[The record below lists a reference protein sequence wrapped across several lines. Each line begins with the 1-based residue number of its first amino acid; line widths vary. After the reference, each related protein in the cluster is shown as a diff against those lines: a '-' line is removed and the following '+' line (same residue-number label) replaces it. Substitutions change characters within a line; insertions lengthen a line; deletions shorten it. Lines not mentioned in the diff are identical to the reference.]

1 MSSRRKMQSGL
12 LSTSRAS
19 AITAVAGIVVTAC
32 GPGGT
37 PTSSQ
42 PLPACPAD
50 KPTRIELLWSDSA
63 DQRSTAI
70 QNARLAVTR
79 HEALLA
85 AACKA
90 SFDVELVA
98 EQASPVSLYSGR
110 PRQSAGTAVAVSRR
124 STNYV
129 DKTVMPAV
137 TAGVQ
142 AAMARTPVTVSSPS
156 GLFQILA
163 DHNATSAG
171 TSNAVLLAD
180 FVQHD
185 ASINL
190 NRPVSVA
197 QATALAAK
205 PAVPSLA
212 GTTIAIYGAGAT
224 RDPVAAPDGWIRAIS
239 TYARQVC
246 QRTRAT
252 GCIVT
257 TQYPT
262 GRP

>member
-1 MSSRRKMQSGL
+1 MSSRRKSQSGS
-12 LSTSRAS
+12 LSRSRAW
-19 AITAVAGIVVTAC
+19 AIIAVAGIVATGC
-32 GPGGT
+32 GPGGDST
-37 PTSSQ
+37 ASQ

-63 DQRSTAI
+63 DQRSAAI

-90 SFDVELVA
+90 SFDVVLVA

-129 DKTVMPAV
+129 DKTVMPEV
-137 TAGVQ
+137 TANVQ
-142 AAMARTPVTVSSPS
+142 AAMAHPPVTVSSPS

-197 QATALAAK
+197 QASALAAK

-224 RDPVAAPDGWIRAIS
+224 RDPVAAPDGWIRAVNA
-239 TYARQVC
+239 YARQLC